1 MIHEKSPHLLQHAHQ
16 PVDWYP
22 WGEEAFE
29 KARDEGKPIFL
40 SIGYATCHFCE
51 QMAKESFTDPVV
63 AKEMNAVFVSIK
75 VDREELPEID
85 TLYMEFAEA
94 LMSKQVGWPL
104 NIILTPEL
112 KPFYAVSYLP
122 PEPRHEV
129 MSFRELIHHIDQLWH
144 SEEKEL
150 LFDQA
155 NRLVDLFEKSAP
167 IRGEE
172 AATEETLEE
181 AIDALYALA
190 DPVHGGMG
198 GAPKFPLGYQLTFLL
213 SRATLQNDARPLF
226 LAKRTLDKMAQ
237 GGIYDHVGG
246 GFFRYS
252 VDEKWHVPHFEKTI
266 ADQALLAAAYLE
278 GWQAAKDPSYKAV
291 CQQILDFSL
300 NEMHRPGGGFYAA
313 EGGGLDGSH
322 LLWTKEEIA
331 ALLPKEACEIFCAY
345 YDVTES
351 GNYKGKNI
359 LRIPLPFEEFCDSR
373 ELPLAEI
380 KTLLERSLSLLAE
393 ARKTRTPPFKD
404 DKIVVSWNAL
414 MIDTLIRAGTLLEKE
429 EYLSAALTATTFIQK
444 HLWKEGKLLR
454 HYRKEATHFKGS
466 LNDYAF
472 LIRALLTL
480 YEAGYG
486 HSYLDWAIEMTDYLE
501 NVFKAD
507 EGAFYLT
514 GPDRSIL
521 LRRCELCDS
530 AEPSGNAVHTENL
543 LRLHAITQKRDYL
556 LQAEEIL
563 KVAKS
568 FIDAYPQGAFY
579 HLAALQRFLDKEA
592 CVLVIAQSAPPE
604 KELART
610 LFSSSRPHL
619 SLIWKTN
626 DPTYPPLGG
635 QTTFYPI
642 IAGKCSAPLTDVGML
657 DI

>member
-1 MIHEKSPHLLQHAHQ
+1 MPENRLIHEKSPHLLQHAHQ

-51 QMAKESFTDPVV
+51 QMAKESFNDPAV

-300 NEMHRPGGGFYAA
+300 NEMHRPDGGFYAA
-313 EGGGLDGSH
+313 EEGELDGSH

-331 ALLPKEACEIFCAY
+331 AL
-345 YDVTES
+345 
-351 GNYKGKNI
+351 
-359 LRIPLPFEEFCDSR
+359 
-373 ELPLAEI
+373 
-380 KTLLERSLSLLAE
+380 
-393 ARKTRTPPFKD
+393 
-404 DKIVVSWNAL
+404 
-414 MIDTLIRAGTLLEKE
+414 
-429 EYLSAALTATTFIQK
+429 
-444 HLWKEGKLLR
+444 
-454 HYRKEATHFKGS
+454 
-466 LNDYAF
+466 
-472 LIRALLTL
+472 
-480 YEAGYG
+480 
-486 HSYLDWAIEMTDYLE
+486 
-501 NVFKAD
+501 
-507 EGAFYLT
+507 
-514 GPDRSIL
+514 
-521 LRRCELCDS
+521 
-530 AEPSGNAVHTENL
+530 
-543 LRLHAITQKRDYL
+543 
-556 LQAEEIL
+556 
-563 KVAKS
+563 
-568 FIDAYPQGAFY
+568 
-579 HLAALQRFLDKEA
+579 
-592 CVLVIAQSAPPE
+592 
-604 KELART
+604 
-610 LFSSSRPHL
+610 
-619 SLIWKTN
+619 
-626 DPTYPPLGG
+626 
-635 QTTFYPI
+635 
-642 IAGKCSAPLTDVGML
+642 
-657 DI
+657 